1 MISSSQCVWFINLGP
16 LHQQPVTD
24 WFRKQQ
30 SGLNEESG
38 CMLSNSV
45 SELPRL
51 VAAPKISPAE
61 RRWRKKQAADLS
73 KSQDGVGGEE
83 GETTRAILGA
93 NHDKLSSRKQQ
104 QQQQRQQPQTKQH
117 QSRGILA
124 EDSQGGL
131 IMKAAGD
138 IKGRQRPAR

>member
-1 MISSSQCVWFINLGP
+1 MI
-16 LHQQPVTD
+16 
-24 WFRKQQ
+24 
-30 SGLNEESG
+30 
-38 CMLSNSV
+38 SNSV

-51 VAAPKISPAE
+51 VAAPKLSPAE
-61 RRWRKKQAADLS
+61 RRWRKKQADLS
-73 KSQDGVGGEE
+73 KGQDGEGGEE
-83 GETTRAILGA
+83 GEATRAILGA
-93 NHDKLSSRKQQ
+93 NHDKFSSRK

-138 IKGRQRPAR
+138 IKGRQRSAR